1 MDFSLPPDDDPRRQE
16 VRNWI
21 GDHPDPT
28 PAVLVEA
35 GYVAPG
41 WPRPWGLNADQ
52 QGHNPIGIGWA
63 GPTILGAGTDAQKTR
78 FLPPLLRGDEI
89 WCQLFSEPGAGSDL
103 AALTTRAER
112 DGDVYLLNGQK
123 VWNTWAEEA
132 D

>member
-1 MDFSLPPDDDPRRQE
+1 MDFSLPPDDDPRRQA

-41 WPRPWGLNADQ
+41 WPRPWGLNADPEEQLIIGEELAAAEIDQ

-89 WCQLFSEPGAGSDL
+89 WCQLFSEPGAGSD
-103 AALTTRAER
+103 
-112 DGDVYLLNGQK
+112 
-123 VWNTWAEEA
+123 
-132 D
+132 